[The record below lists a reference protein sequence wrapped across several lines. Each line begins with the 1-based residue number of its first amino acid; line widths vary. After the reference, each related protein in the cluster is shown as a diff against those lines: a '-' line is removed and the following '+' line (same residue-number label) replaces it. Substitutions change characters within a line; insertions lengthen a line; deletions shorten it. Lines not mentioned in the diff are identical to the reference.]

1 MFIDPWL
8 SSLACTVEITLDTS
22 FKILDGELTDEQQKD
37 FYIALQEWQQVSQG
51 TSDSTGFETYQIEEL
66 PLSSESTTS
75 SDQLGESWGT
85 GGHLRRE
92 WIAFVESTQRSEE
105 GIVQATDIQDALF
118 RGGADV
124 DSMQGGSGLMDRIRA
139 SRLPW

>member
-1 MFIDPWL
+1 ME
-8 SSLACTVEITLDTS
+8 SSVVSLTLDKS

-66 PLSSESTTS
+66 PLSSEPTTS
-75 SDQLGESWGT
+75 SDQLGES
-85 GGHLRRE
+85 GGNIGQLRRE
-92 WIAFVESTQRSEE
+92 WVAFVESTQRSEA
-105 GIVQATDIQDALF
+105 GFVQAEDIPF
-118 RGGADV
+118 TTYRGGADV
-124 DSMQGGSGLMDRIRA
+124 DSEQRDRSNVDWRRA